1 MFIIVS
7 FSIVKKNYNKTTGL
21 CLVSFFA
28 VAKLFQ
34 HPKTNEKNDLFI
46 KQTKIKYLLY
56 GEFLSDLY
64 KQHQVCYLI

>member
-34 HPKTNEKNDLFI
+34 HPKTNEKKMI
-46 KQTKIKYLLY
+46 YL
-56 GEFLSDLY
+56 
-64 KQHQVCYLI
+64 